1 MVAIDENSNW
11 GWKEKD
17 GCEKHCTN
25 RSTRLDVLALREKR
39 GVLEDSK
46 IRALVVGLWAMLSFN
61 VWHIVR
67 TK

>member
-25 RSTRLDVLALREKR
+25 RSTRLDVLALRER
-39 GVLEDSK
+39 EGC
-46 IRALVVGLWAMLSFN
+46 
-61 VWHIVR
+61 
-67 TK
+67 